1 METKIIKFYA
11 TDGLVLNGYINKG
24 NSNSKKVLIQIHGMT
39 SNCFKNRDE
48 VISKKINEINIDTI
62 CFNTRGSEIVK
73 YIQYKNGDKKLGGMA
88 FEDVEESY
96 FDIAGAMK
104 YAIKLGYT
112 DIYLQGHSLGATKIV
127 YAHQKMRES
136 NDELLKYIKGI
147 ILLSLVDIPGICK
160 EYSKIEFLEYA
171 EEKETKGDVME
182 LMPIESFLHPVSV
195 KTFLRY
201 VKYNKNIDF
210 APYDLEDN
218 EFEILNQIEV
228 PLFMRWGN
236 IKELIKRN
244 AQNQVEFMKKKIK
257 NNKKDI
263 EYIDGADHSYHGK
276 EEFLAEQIKIF
287 LENIK

>member
-11 TDGLVLNGYINKG
+11 TDGIVLNGYINKA

-48 VISKKINEINIDTI
+48 VISKRINEINIDTI
-62 CFNTRGSEIVK
+62 SFNTRGSEIVK

-104 YAIKLGYT
+104 YAIELGYT

-127 YAHQKMRES
+127 YTHQKMRES
-136 NDELLKYIKGI
+136 NDELLQYIKGI

-160 EYSKIEFLEYA
+160 EYSKIEFLKYA
-171 EEKETKGDVME
+171 EEKEKNRDVME

-236 IKELIKRN
+236 IKELIKRD
-244 AQNQVEFMKKKIK
+244 AQNQVEFIKKKIK
-257 NNKKDI
+257 NNIKDI

-276 EEFLAEQIKIF
+276 EEILAEQIKLF
-287 LENIK
+287 LEDIK